1 MLAFNSLTNSIGD
14 LSFKLTILGSSGALP
29 AYGRFP
35 TSQYLVI
42 QNRHFLIDCG
52 EGTQMQL
59 MRYQIPFH
67 KIDHILISHL
77 HGDHYLGLMGLLFSM
92 HLQRRVS
99 DLHVYSPRGLDEIIL
114 LQLKY
119 SRSVL
124 TYEIHFHPFNPND
137 EVVLYEDDVVII
149 HTIPLIHKLP
159 CAGFLV
165 QEKKKQVKLN
175 KEKLIP
181 GMLLQHLA
189 QLKTGADIY
198 DDTGKLLYLNSNF
211 TLPPAPSYSYAFC
224 SDTAWNE
231 KMIEQIKGVN
241 LLYHEATFME
251 EEIDKAHETKHST
264 AAEAAT
270 LAKHC
275 NAGMLLVGHFSARYR
290 ELEPL
295 LAEAKVIFPNTQL
308 AIEGTSFELPYEP
321 NP

>member
-1 MLAFNSLTNSIGD
+1 
-14 LSFKLTILGSSGALP
+14 
-29 AYGRFP
+29 
-35 TSQYLVI
+35 
-42 QNRHFLIDCG
+42 
-52 EGTQMQL
+52 MQL
-59 MRYQIPFH
+59 IRYQIPVH

-99 DLHVYSPRGLDEIIL
+99 DLHVHSPRGLDEIIL

-119 SRSVL
+119 SKSVL
-124 TYEIHFHPFNPND
+124 NYEIHFHPFNPE
-137 EVVLYEDDVVII
+137 EVVVIHEDDALTI

-159 CAGFLV
+159 CAGFLF
-165 QEKKKQVKLN
+165 QEKKKPVKLN

-189 QLKTGADIY
+189 QLKTGNDVY
-198 DDTGKLLYLNSNF
+198 DDTGKLLYLNNNF
-211 TLPPAPSYSYAFC
+211 TLPPALSYSYAFC

-264 AAEAAT
+264 AAEAASM
-270 LAKHC
+270 AQRC
-275 NAGMLLVGHFSARYR
+275 NASILLVGHFSARYR

-295 LAEAKVIFPNTQL
+295 LAEAQAIFPNTQL